1 MALIFGAAAL
11 VRGARERDRV
21 PWALPAACGWAALAA
36 LGGLWLWQPYGAWP
50 EWYTFVWLPALV
62 GVLVPAPRRWA
73 VLGIA
78 TVAGTA
84 AALVTWG
91 AAVEG
96 RLGLA
101 ERDAQGLGRA
111 PDPRAVSLLERLGTA
126 PPAPPPRT
134 PGELYAWWL
143 ATTLAIDDYPPSLA
157 VLARAGEPQAA
168 ILLASVDIRSSLI
181 TAHVFATDTSP
192 ALL

>member
-1 MALIFGAAAL
+1 MARVLAAAAL
-11 VRGARERDRV
+11 VRGAREPHRV
-21 PWALPAACGWAALAA
+21 PWTLPAACVWAAVAA
-36 LGGLWLWQPYGAWP
+36 LGGLWLWSPYGAWP

-101 ERDAQGLGRA
+101 DRDAQGLGGVA
-111 PDPRAVSLLERLGTA
+111 DPRAVSLLERLGTA
-126 PPAPPPRT
+126 PPAPLPRT
-134 PGELYAWWL
+134 AGELYAWWL
-143 ATTLAIDDYPPSLA
+143 ASPLA
-157 VLARAGEPQAA
+157 VDDSPARLAVDARRRAPGGDPAGECG
-168 ILLASVDIRSSLI
+168 
-181 TAHVFATDTSP
+181 P
-192 ALL
+192 AV